1 MADIEADRRQAVVSL
16 LGTLCDCHQE
26 APVVLTNGRPG
37 FIDVLCRPHAP
48 ELNDLCF
55 AIEVKAKA
63 EIGDAEMA
71 AWFAQCRAYVG
82 AVPIGAL
89 TGLPPTVAVFAWL
102 VGIRLD
108 PRPGEQLRMDGMRM
122 LAQHLRV
129 GVAIDGT
136 DNSAGRPGLKLIF
149 GPSCEVLNQPRGWRP
164 RARERLLAA
173 RIEGGVK
180 RRPG

>member
-1 MADIEADRRQAVVSL
+1 MR
-16 LGTLCDCHQE
+16 CHQE
-26 APVVLTNGRPG
+26 APVSLANGNLG
-37 FIDVLCRPHAP
+37 FVDVLCRPHAP
-48 ELNDLCF
+48 ELNDLCS

-89 TGLPPTVAVFAWL
+89 ASFPPTAAVFAWL
-102 VGIRLD
+102 VGIRLG
-108 PRPGEQLRMDGMRM
+108 PRPDERLRMDGMRM

-136 DNSAGRPGLKLIF
+136 DTPAGPPGLRLIF

-164 RARERLLAA
+164 RARGRLLAA

-180 RRPG
+180 RKPV